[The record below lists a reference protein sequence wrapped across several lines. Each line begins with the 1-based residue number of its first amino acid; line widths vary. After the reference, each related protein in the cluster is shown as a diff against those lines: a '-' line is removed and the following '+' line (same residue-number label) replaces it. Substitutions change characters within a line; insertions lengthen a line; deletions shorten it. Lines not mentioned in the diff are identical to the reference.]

1 MTTIEV
7 IEDLNDRLH
16 MDLDCET
23 DYGLMGKWLELKDTL
38 IERLNRISIDTIVN
52 TLREKGWD
60 FTLYHDEDSE
70 QVRFIYRN
78 GVIDTKEKG
87 YEEVLRVLT
96 EDGDELTP
104 FI

>member
-1 MTTIEV
+1 MTTIDV
-7 IEDLNDRLH
+7 IENLNNMLH

-23 DYGLMGKWLELKDTL
+23 DNELMGKWLELKDTL

-60 FTLYHDEDSE
+60 FTLYHDDEDNE

-78 GVIDTKEKG
+78 GVVDTKEKG
-87 YEEVLRVLT
+87 YEEVILILT
-96 EDGDELTP
+96 YERDE
-104 FI
+104 

>member
-7 IEDLNDRLH
+7 IKNLNDMLH

-23 DYGLMGKWLELKDTL
+23 DDELMGKWLKVKDEL
-38 IERLNRISIDTIVN
+38 IERLNKISIDTIVN
-52 TLREKGWD
+52 TLREKRWD
-60 FTLYHDEDSE
+60 FTLYHDTDNE

-78 GVIDTKEKG
+78 GVVDTKEKG

-96 EDGDELTP
+96 EDDDELTP

>member
-7 IEDLNDRLH
+7 IENLDDMLH

-23 DYGLMGKWLELKDTL
+23 DNELMEQWLWVKDKL
-38 IERLNRISIDTIVN
+38 IERLKKISIDTIVN

-60 FTLYHDEDSE
+60 FTLYHDEEE

-96 EDGDELTP
+96 EDDDELTP